1 MDPFGILSALLPG
14 IPTLTLQSTLR
25 GLYRVALTAG
35 LNQTQT
41 ARLLGTN
48 RRTLQRAVD
57 SDFTSLRRSTMESM
71 LQRQRA
77 QIVGGWSQQGRTAQR
92 LDTTGYTQSELQSL
106 MFPRPQ
112 QTIRQIRVIRT
123 FDPQI
128 DETPSNYVTDTSVD
142 EADYRAYID
151 SIDTE
156 GNPQAGTITA
166 IVVDYMR

>member
-48 RRTLQRAVD
+48 RRTLQRAVE

-77 QIVGGWSQQGRTAQR
+77 QIVGGWSQQIGRAH
-92 LDTTGYTQSELQSL
+92 
-106 MFPRPQ
+106 
-112 QTIRQIRVIRT
+112 V
-123 FDPQI
+123 
-128 DETPSNYVTDTSVD
+128 
-142 EADYRAYID
+142 
-151 SIDTE
+151 
-156 GNPQAGTITA
+156 
-166 IVVDYMR
+166 

>member
-1 MDPFGILSALLPG
+1 MDPFGILAALLPG
-14 IPTLTLQSTLR
+14 IPIPTLQSTLR
-25 GLYRVALTAG
+25 GLYRVALTEG

-48 RRTLQRAVD
+48 RRTLQRAVE

-77 QIVGGWSQQGRTAQR
+77 QIVGGWTQQGRTAQR

-106 MFPRPQ
+106 MFPPTQRNVLQ
-112 QTIRQIRVIRT
+112 FRIIRT
-123 FDPQI
+123 FDPEI
-128 DETPSNYVTDTSVD
+128 DETPSDYVTDVETN

-156 GNPQAGTITA
+156 GNPKAGTITA